1 MSADLSSVI
10 AATAQ
15 WLQRAYP
22 AERGALSAALVEAQ
36 CRQAATVA
44 AWLRY
49 PTALDAG
56 LLEVVGP
63 GGSSYLDWAG
73 GVRVE
78 PGEDTAWRTWVDEV
92 VASWAV
98 CLLTDRELA
107 RTATAT
113 VTGSVHAAGL
123 DPDFRRLTDPDEHD
137 RRAAALLRH
146 PDLVAPVA
154 DLHRADLASRLG
166 IPAAEAA

>member
-15 WLQRAYP
+15 WLLRAYP
-22 AERGALSAALVEAQ
+22 PERGALSAALAEAQ

-56 LLEVVGP
+56 LLGVVGP
-63 GGSSYLDWAG
+63 GGSGRLDWVAG
-73 GVRVE
+73 VDVV

-92 VASWAV
+92 VAS
-98 CLLTDRELA
+98 
-107 RTATAT
+107 
-113 VTGSVHAAGL
+113 
-123 DPDFRRLTDPDEHD
+123 
-137 RRAAALLRH
+137 
-146 PDLVAPVA
+146 
-154 DLHRADLASRLG
+154 
-166 IPAAEAA
+166 